1 MAVFRKH
8 LQLSS
13 QSPLF
18 LLVERFLYLFEAHHI
33 NRTQLPRLFPHI
45 KYDDLGSPRQLLAA
59 LTPEVVDDAAKLF
72 GVETTWLEG
81 LDEGI
86 YQRFWGKRDLRQ
98 LLDHFSSAFSSAK
111 NAPWFPLRILTT
123 SKRLDRT
130 ANRPQLLLPVAVETA
145 GHIGDEPFYRALVCS
160 SFFDWTDK
168 FERIEL
174 KALVWIAYRQ
184 SACPIPLIE
193 VSDEEME
200 RLTENRAIPSAAWRS
215 VLITSPSLED
225 FILAPAQ
232 SRVAADTD
240 ELPEVL
246 AYLDAQ
252 DLRDFT
258 FVQVLPKHLAAAEVT
273 PIAAPAAS
281 PAPKATATPGKR
293 EVQQVEWDAIIGA
306 ARTIWSQESQLTY
319 VEVIFRLKRM
329 PHLKANALS
338 DSAIHKR
345 IREAAPAS
353 VRGKPGRKP
362 KQST

>member
-1 MAVFRKH
+1 MLSHKH
-8 LQLSS
+8 LTDRSRDS
-13 QSPLF
+13 AY
-18 LLVERFLYLFEAHHI
+18 VMVGRFLSAFDAHGVDPLRI
-33 NRTQLPRLFPHI
+33 PRLLPQL
-45 KYDDLGSPRQLLAA
+45 KYEHFESPKQLLAA
-59 LTPEVVDDAAKLF
+59 LSPAVIDSAARLT
-72 GVETTWLEG
+72 GIQSRWIEG
-81 LDEGI
+81 LDDNI
-86 YQRFWGKRDLRQ
+86 YESFWGSRDLRQ
-98 LLDHFSSAFSSAK
+98 ILVYFASAFSTTES
-111 NAPWFPLRILTT
+111 APWFPLRILTT
-123 SKRLDRT
+123 SKKLDRN
-130 ANRPQLLLPVAVETA
+130 ADRPQLLLPVAVETA

-160 SFFDWTDK
+160 AFFDWTDK

-174 KALVWIAYRQ
+174 KALAWLAYKC

-200 RLTENRAIPSAAWRS
+200 RLTENGAIPSAAWRS

-232 SRVAADTD
+232 SRVAAETD

-252 DLRDFT
+252 GLRDFT

-273 PIAAPAAS
+273 TIAAPAAS

-362 KQST
+362 KQSA